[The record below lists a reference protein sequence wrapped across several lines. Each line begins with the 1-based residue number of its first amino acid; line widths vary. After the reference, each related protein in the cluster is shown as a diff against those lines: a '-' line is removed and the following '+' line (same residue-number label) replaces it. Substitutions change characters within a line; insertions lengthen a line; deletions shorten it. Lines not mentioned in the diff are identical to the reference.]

1 MSGQPETPYDRLH
14 PLLRH
19 RWSPRVFDP
28 GHVLAP
34 ADVDVL
40 LEAARWAPSAGNA
53 QPWAFVVALRGDGV
67 HDRVVPHL
75 ARSSGRWAPSAGLLV
90 LNLCRLLVDGSDLEY
105 SEFAAYDLG
114 QAVAHMTVQA
124 QADGLAAR
132 QFRAFDKAALTAELG
147 IGREWDLVSMT
158 AFGRPVDQGPV
169 EPRDRRDAG
178 DLRWRA

>member
-1 MSGQPETPYDRLH
+1 MSQDPGDAFQRLH

-19 RWSPRVFDP
+19 RWSPRLFDP
-28 GHVLAP
+28 RHTLDA

-40 LEAARWAPSAGNA
+40 LEAARWAPSAGNS
-53 QPWAFVVALRGDGV
+53 QPWSFVVALRGDPV

-132 QFRAFDKAALTAELG
+132 QFRAFDKAALTAGMG
-147 IGREWDLVSMT
+147 IGPEWDLVSMT
-158 AFGRPVDQGPV
+158 AFGRPADEAPAGPR
-169 EPRDRRDAG
+169 ERRDPG
-178 DLRWRA
+178 DLHWRA